1 MIMKEHLSDNDGV
14 TSTGLATLAVNN
26 YKTGK
31 QNILSNSFKTL
42 NNTQHWT
49 VTPKRRKHRR
59 GTSQGPRNYG
69 SIFGTK
75 KQ

>member
-1 MIMKEHLSDNDGV
+1 MIMKEHLSDNDGL
-14 TSTGLATLAVNN
+14 SGTGLATLAVNN

-42 NNTQHWT
+42 NNTKHWT

-59 GTSQGPRNYG
+59 GTSQSPRNHG